1 MNKKLIVGILAM
13 VVSFIIPFSV
23 QAKEKVNI
31 YVFEGSTCPHCA
43 ELKTFLRELQSD
55 DNYKD
60 KFSVSEYEVWHNTSN
75 NELALK
81 VAEAMGDTFDGVPYY
96 VIGNRSF
103 SGFKDS
109 DKETIKQQIDTLY
122 EEGYQDNIK
131 DIVSGHDSNP
141 YSLTGILVVVGII
154 MVLGAF
160 IYFAQKE

>member
-1 MNKKLIVGILAM
+1 MNKKLLMGILAM

-23 QAKEKVNI
+23 YAKEKVNI

-43 ELKTFLRELQSD
+43 ELKTFLQELQKD
-55 DNYKD
+55 DNYKE
-60 KFSVSEYEVWHNTSN
+60 KFSVNEYEIWHNSSN

-109 DKETIKQQIDTLY
+109 DKETIKKQIDTLY
-122 EEGYQDNIK
+122 EEGYRDSIK
-131 DIVSGHDSNP
+131 DIISEHDSNS

-154 MVLGAF
+154 LVLGAF